1 MHSPDDFQ
9 HRNAAVNGI
18 NLHYVREGSGVPLL
32 LIHGWPGWWYEWHMN
47 IKPLA
52 AAGFDVIAPD
62 MRGYAYSDKPD
73 LPPEQAYT
81 DAAFAEDILGLC
93 DALALQKVRIVSHDF
108 GAIWVQKFARMY
120 PDRLE
125 KLVLF
130 DPPYPGIGARWFQL
144 PHVFNTWYQL
154 FHQMPWAE
162 DLVGMTRDSIR
173 LYVRHFLSAWSAD
186 PKLWTDEEIEHYV
199 DAFAQPGAV
208 RGGFNCYRAALRGGA
223 YSAGGAATVDQ
234 PTLVLWGDSDSIIP
248 FAWSDNLAQTFPNH
262 TLKKIEG
269 AGHFMMREKP
279 DVVNAEVIAFMSQ

>member
-1 MHSPDDFQ
+1 MNKPEDFA
-9 HRNAAVNGI
+9 HHNVTTNGI
-18 NLHYVREGSGVPLL
+18 NLHYVREGSGPPLL

-47 IKPLA
+47 INPLA
-52 AAGFDVIAPD
+52 AHFDVIAPD

-73 LPPEQAYT
+73 LPPEQGYT
-81 DAAFAEDILGLC
+81 DTAYAEDIRGLC
-93 DALALQKVRIVSHDF
+93 DALGFEKVRIVSHDF
-108 GAIWVQKFARMY
+108 GAIWVQKFARLY

-125 KLVLF
+125 KLALF

-162 DLVGMTRDSIR
+162 DLVGATRDSVR
-173 LYVRHFLSAWSAD
+173 LYISHFLRAWSAD
-186 PKLWTDEEIEHYV
+186 PGLWTPEEIERYV
-199 DAFAQPGAV
+199 DAFMQPGAL

-223 YSAGGAATVDQ
+223 FTAGGTSTVDQ
-234 PTLVLWGDSDSIIP
+234 PALILWGDSDSIIP

-262 TLKKIEG
+262 TLKKVEG

-279 DVVNAEVIAFMSQ
+279 DVVNTEIVEFMTA